1 MARADDE
8 HTSANESK
16 DNTSTR
22 RTFLEKLKFWKRHNE
37 NDRKPARL
45 TPMPACLMHWWTPL
59 AIAILL
65 FVSSMLITSIWGTA
79 TYDEI
84 IDSLLHYP
92 HRWPFRMHTPSHE
105 AIKLCL
111 TVTGAGLAFSAWQQ
125 RSHDNAV
132 KEKQAQ
138 ATVERDDYWKRR
150 EQIYQ
155 LLGSENPGLR
165 LGAVA
170 LLAELA
176 DSAAH
181 STLLNETEKRQLQR
195 HIIDTLCLQI
205 RHEGLNQNN
214 EGTCEEHA
222 KIQQSIIGIILRR
235 INSISQRQQHANW
248 SNEEIILDQCHI
260 VSAIQIQ
267 EVISNARLSLNQ
279 TTFHKSLTIKRS
291 QLPNLEW
298 ENAIFEQELF
308 TVDSSTIKLTSPPLS
323 IRRALFSNSIIHP
336 SIGKDIE
343 IELPPTVEQI
353 RFEACC
359 FIRQHCYCTS
369 DCSCRSQQNTEQCT
383 CKRCDRCPCTAVC
396 KWATIKITTTNEHAT
411 ASTPTTPDL
420 TITGCDVATI
430 NTTLTTPRISIN
442 ITHNRIQEQ
451 ILTIITSEFITN
463 LKQLQELNNNT
474 CLTIQWNHINAL
486 TISKPIQIEIQ
497 SSEPISRYINIT
509 FNMIQNPNDSSHFAM
524 IDYNTHPSAPNHFSF
539 DQVTEGNTRPRLI
552 YPWKTG
558 TGIYL

>member
-1 MARADDE
+1 MVPADDE
-8 HTSANESK
+8 HTSANEAK
-16 DNTSTR
+16 ENTSTQKN
-22 RTFLEKLKFWKRHNE
+22 FVEKLKFWKRCNKDE
-37 NDRKPARL
+37 NKPARL
-45 TPMPACLMHWWTPL
+45 THMPACLMKWWTPL
-59 AIAILL
+59 LVAAILFSL
-65 FVSSMLITSIWGTA
+65 SFISAWGWGWQWHWPSSNAM
-79 TYDEI
+79 
-84 IDSLLHYP
+84 
-92 HRWPFRMHTPSHE
+92 
-105 AIKLCL
+105 KLCM
-111 TVTGAGLAFSAWQQ
+111 TITGAGFAFSAWQQ
-125 RSHDNAV
+125 RSHDNATNA
-132 KEKQAQ
+132 KQAR
-138 ATVERDDYWKRR
+138 AAIERDDYWKRR

-411 ASTPTTPDL
+411 VSTPTTPDL

-539 DQVTEGNTRPRLI
+539 DQVTAGNTRPRLI

>member
-1 MARADDE
+1 MVPADD
-8 HTSANESK
+8 
-16 DNTSTR
+16 DNTDSTEATSDTNKKER
-22 RTFLEKLKFWKRHNE
+22 E
-37 NDRKPARL
+37 PGRL
-45 TPMPACLMHWWTPL
+45 TPMPDYLMHWWTPFAL
-59 AIAILL
+59 AILL
-65 FVSSMLITSIWGTA
+65 LIICTPTAFWWGGHFHWPSSAAMTLCATIVGTG
-79 TYDEI
+79 
-84 IDSLLHYP
+84 
-92 HRWPFRMHTPSHE
+92 F
-105 AIKLCL
+105 
-111 TVTGAGLAFSAWQQ
+111 AFSAWQQ
-125 RSHDNAV
+125 RNHDNAV
-132 KEKQAQ
+132 NAKQAQ
-138 ATVERDDYWKRR
+138 AAVERDDYWKRR

-165 LGAVA
+165 LSAVA

-176 DSAAH
+176 DSADR
-181 STLLNETEKRQLQR
+181 STHLNNTEKQQLQR
-195 HIIDTLCLQI
+195 HIIDTLCLQV
-205 RHEGLNQNN
+205 RHEGLNQTN
-214 EGTCEEHA
+214 EGTIEEHA

-260 VSAIQIQ
+260 VSTIQIQ

-308 TVDSSTIKLTSPPLS
+308 IVDSSTIKLTSPPLS

-383 CKRCDRCPCTAVC
+383 CKRCDCCPCTAAC
-396 KWATIKITTTNEHAT
+396 KWAAIKITTTNERAT
-411 ASTPTTPDL
+411 VSAPTTPDV

-430 NTTLTTPRISIN
+430 NTTLTTPHISIN
-442 ITHNRIQEQ
+442 ITHNRIHEQ
-451 ILTIITSEFITN
+451 VLTIITSEFITN

-539 DQVTEGNTRPRLI
+539 DQATEGNTRPRLI

>member
-1 MARADDE
+1 MVRADNE
-8 HTSANESK
+8 HTSTNGEEE
-16 DNTSTR
+16 NTSTQKN
-22 RTFLEKLKFWKRHNE
+22 FVEKLKFC
-37 NDRKPARL
+37 DRDKKDADEPARL
-45 TPMPACLMHWWTPL
+45 TTLPKCLMHWLTPAWIAAAGFFIAL
-59 AIAILL
+59 AFA
-65 FVSSMLITSIWGTA
+65 VIWRG
-79 TYDEI
+79 EF
-84 IDSLLHYP
+84 H
-92 HRWPFRMHTPSHE
+92 WPSAE
-105 AIKLCL
+105 AMKLCA
-111 TVTGAGLAFSAWQQ
+111 TIAGAGFAFSAWQQ

-132 KEKQAQ
+132 NAKQAQ
-138 ATVERDDYWKRR
+138 AAVERDDYWKRR

-165 LGAVA
+165 LSAVA

-176 DSAAH
+176 DSADR
-181 STLLNETEKRQLQR
+181 STLLNNTEKQQLQR
-195 HIIDTLCLQI
+195 HIIDTLCLQV
-205 RHEGLNQNN
+205 RHEGLNQTN
-214 EGTCEEHA
+214 EGTSEEHA

-308 TVDSSTIKLTSPPLS
+308 IVDSSTIKLTSPPLS

-359 FIRQHCYCTS
+359 FIRQHCYCTN
-369 DCSCRSQQNTEQCT
+369 DCSCRSQQNTKQCT
-383 CKRCDRCPCTAVC
+383 CKRCDRCPCTAAC
-396 KWATIKITTTNEHAT
+396 KWAAIKITTTDEHT
-411 ASTPTTPDL
+411 TVSTPTTQTTPDL
-420 TITGCDVATI
+420 TITGCNVATI

-442 ITHNRIQEQ
+442 ITHNRIHEQ

>member
-1 MARADDE
+1 MVPADDE
-8 HTSANESK
+8 HTSANEAK
-16 DNTSTR
+16 ENTSTQKN
-22 RTFLEKLKFWKRHNE
+22 FVEKLKFWKRCNKDE
-37 NDRKPARL
+37 NKPARL
-45 TPMPACLMHWWTPL
+45 THMPACLMKWWTPL
-59 AIAILL
+59 LVAAILFSL
-65 FVSSMLITSIWGTA
+65 SFISAWGWGWQWHWPSSNAM
-79 TYDEI
+79 
-84 IDSLLHYP
+84 
-92 HRWPFRMHTPSHE
+92 
-105 AIKLCL
+105 KLCM
-111 TVTGAGLAFSAWQQ
+111 TITGAGFAFSAWQQ
-125 RSHDNAV
+125 RSHDNATNA
-132 KEKQAQ
+132 KQAR
-138 ATVERDDYWKRR
+138 AAIERDDYWKRR

-155 LLGSENPGLR
+155 LLASENPGLR

-411 ASTPTTPDL
+411 VSTPTTPDL

>member
-1 MARADDE
+1 MVPADDE
-8 HTSANESK
+8 HTSANEAK
-16 DNTSTR
+16 ENTSTQKN
-22 RTFLEKLKFWKRHNE
+22 FVEKLKFWKRCNKDE
-37 NDRKPARL
+37 NKPARL
-45 TPMPACLMHWWTPL
+45 THMPACLMKWWTPL
-59 AIAILL
+59 LVAAILFSL
-65 FVSSMLITSIWGTA
+65 SFISAWGWGWQWHWPSSNAM
-79 TYDEI
+79 
-84 IDSLLHYP
+84 
-92 HRWPFRMHTPSHE
+92 
-105 AIKLCL
+105 KLCM
-111 TVTGAGLAFSAWQQ
+111 TITGAGFAFSAWQQ
-125 RSHDNAV
+125 RSHDNATNA
-132 KEKQAQ
+132 KQAR
-138 ATVERDDYWKRR
+138 AAIERDDYWKRR

-411 ASTPTTPDL
+411 VSTPTTPDL

-451 ILTIITSEFITN
+451 ILTIITSEFIAN
-463 LKQLQELNNNT
+463 LKQVQELNNST

>member
-1 MARADDE
+1 MVPADDE
-8 HTSANESK
+8 HTSANEAK
-16 DNTSTR
+16 ENTSTQKN
-22 RTFLEKLKFWKRHNE
+22 FVEKLKFWKRCNKDE
-37 NDRKPARL
+37 NKPARL
-45 TPMPACLMHWWTPL
+45 THMPACLMKWWTPL
-59 AIAILL
+59 LVAAILFSL
-65 FVSSMLITSIWGTA
+65 SFISAWGWGWQWHWPSSNAM
-79 TYDEI
+79 
-84 IDSLLHYP
+84 
-92 HRWPFRMHTPSHE
+92 
-105 AIKLCL
+105 KLCM
-111 TVTGAGLAFSAWQQ
+111 TITGAGFAFSAWQQ
-125 RSHDNAV
+125 RSHDNATNA
-132 KEKQAQ
+132 KQAR
-138 ATVERDDYWKRR
+138 AAIERDDYWKRR

-369 DCSCRSQQNTEQCT
+369 DCSCRSQQNTEQYT

-411 ASTPTTPDL
+411 VSTPTTPDL

>member
-1 MARADDE
+1 MVPADDE
-8 HTSANESK
+8 HKSANKSEE
-16 DNTSTR
+16 DTSTQSS
-22 RTFLEKLKFWKRHNE
+22 FFENLKFWRRCKQE
-37 NDRKPARL
+37 DDKPARL
-45 TPMPACLMHWWTPL
+45 TPMPPCLMKWWVPFGL
-59 AIAILL
+59 AGL
-65 FVSSMLITSIWGTA
+65 SLITCTPIAFWWGGHFHWPSSAAMTLCA
-79 TYDEI
+79 TI
-84 IDSLLHYP
+84 
-92 HRWPFRMHTPSHE
+92 
-105 AIKLCL
+105 
-111 TVTGAGLAFSAWQQ
+111 VGTGFAFSAWQQ

-132 KEKQAQ
+132 NAKQAQ
-138 ATVERDDYWKRR
+138 AAVERDDYWKRR

-165 LGAVA
+165 LSAVA

-176 DSAAH
+176 DSADR
-181 STLLNETEKRQLQR
+181 STLLNNTEKQQLQR
-195 HIIDTLCLQI
+195 HIIDTLCLQV
-205 RHEGLNQNN
+205 RHEGLNQTN
-214 EGTCEEHA
+214 EGTSEEHA

-279 TTFHKSLTIKRS
+279 TTFRKSLTIKRS

-359 FIRQHCYCTS
+359 FIRQHCYCTN
-369 DCSCRSQQNTEQCT
+369 DCSCRSQQNTKQCT
-383 CKRCDRCPCTAVC
+383 CKRCDRCPCTAAC
-396 KWATIKITTTNEHAT
+396 KWAAIKITTTDEHT
-411 ASTPTTPDL
+411 TVSTPTTQTTPDL

-442 ITHNRIQEQ
+442 ITHNRIHEQ

>member
-1 MARADDE
+1 MVPADDE
-8 HTSANESK
+8 HTSANEAK
-16 DNTSTR
+16 ENTSTQKN
-22 RTFLEKLKFWKRHNE
+22 FVEKLKFWKRCNKDE
-37 NDRKPARL
+37 NKPARL
-45 TPMPACLMHWWTPL
+45 THMPACLMKWWTPL
-59 AIAILL
+59 LVAAILFSL
-65 FVSSMLITSIWGTA
+65 SFISAWGWGWQWHWPSSNAM
-79 TYDEI
+79 
-84 IDSLLHYP
+84 
-92 HRWPFRMHTPSHE
+92 
-105 AIKLCL
+105 KLCM
-111 TVTGAGLAFSAWQQ
+111 TITGAGFAFSAWQQ
-125 RSHDNAV
+125 RSHDNATNA
-132 KEKQAQ
+132 KQAR
-138 ATVERDDYWKRR
+138 AAIERDDYWKRR